1 MNKRSNFHKVVIGRS
16 EFLYFTTHG
25 KNPVPAKIDTGAYR
39 SAVHADKIKEENGVL
54 SFRLLG
60 NHPVGKQFAAEI
72 STKNYKQVVVANSFG
87 ASEIRYEVKLPVKLG
102 PKLFT
107 AEFTLANRSK
117 KVYPILIGRRLLN
130 GRFVI
135 DTSTSS
141 IDRIK
146 LKKEYNLDFPK
157 DEEGGRA

>member
-1 MNKRSNFHKVVIGRS
+1 MSTRSDFHKVVIGRS

-25 KNPVPAKIDTGAYR
+25 KMPVPAKIDTGAYR
-39 SAVHADKIKEENGVL
+39 SAVHADKIVEKDGEL

-60 NHPVGKQFAAEI
+60 NHPVGKAFAAEI
-72 STKNYKQVVVANSFG
+72 TTKSYKQVTVANSFG
-87 ASEIRYEVKLPVKLG
+87 HEEVRYEVKLPVKLG

-117 KVYPILIGRRLLN
+117 KVYPILIGRKLLN
-130 GRFVI
+130 RRFVV
-135 DTSTSS
+135 DTAASS
-141 IDRIK
+141 INRVK

-157 DEEGGRA
+157 DEEEGRA